1 MGASAASYRRTS
13 PPFTPWRDR
22 HLRRLMIGPTRTHLL
37 DSFFH
42 FLPHLFTH
50 ASPRPKRT
58 EEAKTIRALNTGEE
72 PPMGA
77 RWFTFAFLALHYV
90 HVSSKRCLT
99 VPNVLR
105 KRGKDQERKQ
115 TNWKSSFL
123 RSNVFFVVFF
133 TYFLQAR
140 GGTGVIFK
148 SGRRNFSS
156 TRPLGL
162 NTLTTRQRT
171 GSFLRLEM
179 NKRFKQK
186 GSPSLLCPYC
196 PFTISPQS
204 WSVDRCDT
212 PATTRTTSGVQGRGE
227 ELIRST
233 ERGANPRLILGCKT
247 FAPWYAQMDTDSI
260 YSSSNHL
267 KIKIHTR

>member
-1 MGASAASYRRTS
+1 M
-13 PPFTPWRDR
+13 
-22 HLRRLMIGPTRTHLL
+22 
-37 DSFFH
+37 FFF
-42 FLPHLFTH
+42 FL
-50 ASPRPKRT
+50 
-58 EEAKTIRALNTGEE
+58 
-72 PPMGA
+72 
-77 RWFTFAFLALHYV
+77 
-90 HVSSKRCLT
+90 
-99 VPNVLR
+99 
-105 KRGKDQERKQ
+105 
-115 TNWKSSFL
+115 
-123 RSNVFFVVFF
+123 

-148 SGRRNFSS
+148 SGRRDVSS
-156 TRPLGL
+156 ARPLGL
-162 NTLTTRQRT
+162 NTLTTRQRPR
-171 GSFLRLEM
+171 SFLRLEM

-204 WSVDRCDT
+204 RSVDRCDT
-212 PATTRTTSGVQGRGE
+212 PATTRTTSGVQWRRE

-267 KIKIHTR
+267 KIKIHTRWSKGGAIVKKKKGGGGIL